1 MKIAGQSCAHLESFT
16 WCSAQE
22 KVTATRIQIMAKGSK
37 MKSWQCMYVNK
48 TINFLSLSFK

>member
-37 MKSWQCMYVNK
+37 MKSWQCMYINK
-48 TINFLSLSFK
+48 TTDLSLSFK